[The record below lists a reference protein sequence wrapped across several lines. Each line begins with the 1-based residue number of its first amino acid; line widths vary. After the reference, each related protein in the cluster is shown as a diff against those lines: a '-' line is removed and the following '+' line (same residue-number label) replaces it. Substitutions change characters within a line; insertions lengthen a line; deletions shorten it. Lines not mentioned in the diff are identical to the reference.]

1 MQTIISDRLL
11 NKARGMA
18 AKAKDGQMEFK
29 DEVYTFVFD
38 HSAWTYAVTDSQGD
52 LLGHFNFKSL
62 NEVKKYVQF
71 YLNN

>member
-1 MQTIISDRLL
+1 MSIISNKLL
-11 NKARGMA
+11 DKARGMA

-52 LLGHFNFKSL
+52 LLGNFNFKSL
-62 NEVKKYVQF
+62 NEAKKYVQF